1 MTCFFSVV
9 VVVCFDILDRNVA
22 VYIVI
27 DQWTREVPILT
38 QLSPAGSRFSHQIYS
53 MQNGQRPRQKERKKK
68 KNQQFRTV
76 EFWIITS
83 VRSARAEQN
92 SQLSFFFKF
101 PLDDRQ
107 LCLDRLSTNG
117 RLEGGWLASN
127 DMHRHRSTTFLLI
140 PRSNNPTTNFDI
152 V

>member
-1 MTCFFSVV
+1 
-9 VVVCFDILDRNVA
+9 
-22 VYIVI
+22 
-27 DQWTREVPILT
+27 
-38 QLSPAGSRFSHQIYS
+38 

-117 RLEGGWLASN
+117 RLDSGGGLARGLMTCTGTDRQHSFLS
-127 DMHRHRSTTFLLI
+127 RAATTLQ
-140 PRSNNPTTNFDI
+140 PTLTLSKK
-152 V
+152 